1 MASNIIVI
9 VEKKLLPKSQ
19 IPFFGSCLKLKL
31 IHPLLPQS
39 IPDDGVIAA
48 RLQSLLSL
56 EPTGG
61 RHPLMILP
69 KPSLDVPFCILPWA
83 VTKDYLI
90 KCTAWTMTHS
100 KPSMDPFRFISFV
113 KPFLSLPL

>member
-9 VEKKLLPKSQ
+9 VEKKLLPTSQ
-19 IPFFGSCLKLKL
+19 IPLFGSCLKLKL

-39 IPDDGVIAA
+39 LPDDGTSAG
-48 RLQSLLSL
+48 LQSLLSL
-56 EPTGG
+56 GPAGS

-69 KPSLDVPFCILPWA
+69 KPSLDIPFSILPWA
-83 VTKDYLI
+83 VTKDFLI